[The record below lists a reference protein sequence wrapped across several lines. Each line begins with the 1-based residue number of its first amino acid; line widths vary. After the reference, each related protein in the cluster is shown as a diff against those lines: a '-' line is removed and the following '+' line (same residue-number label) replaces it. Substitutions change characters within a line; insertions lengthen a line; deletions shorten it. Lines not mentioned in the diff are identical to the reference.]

1 MESNIIDMK
10 KIKKIELKKPMSLFN
25 ILREL
30 ELSNPNDQI
39 GIQINGKLVQIKSIY
54 FNAELETF
62 VLVPN
67 EKLIITSKQ
76 NK

>member
-1 MESNIIDMK
+1 MESNIIDIK
-10 KIKKIELKKPMSLFN
+10 KIKKIESKKPMSLFN
-25 ILREL
+25 ILREI

>member
-1 MESNIIDMK
+1 MESNIIDIK
-10 KIKKIELKKPMSLFN
+10 KIKKIESKKPMSLFN

>member
-10 KIKKIELKKPMSLFN
+10 KIKKIEPKKPMSLFN